1 MDKMTGTRGVNN
13 LCQDLF
19 YTIYVSLPQP
29 YFLIGWPILV
39 SILSKSY
46 HIFHSPGLEVRSA
59 KLCQY
64 LYFVVVVRPQERQRR
79 SVQPWCEPARCMALP
94 PRTWTPSRS
103 AQQCCFVTSH
113 SAPLARSPYKS
124 STWTKCSQALS
135 STSQRYAGS

>member
-1 MDKMTGTRGVNN
+1 MSRPFLHD
-13 LCQDLF
+13 LCQLTSALCSD
-19 YTIYVSLPQP
+19 
-29 YFLIGWPILV
+29 WPILV

-46 HIFHSPGLEVRSA
+46 HIFHSPGLEVSLA

-64 LYFVVVVRPQERQRR
+64 LYFVVVVVRPQERQRR
-79 SVQPWCEPARCMALP
+79 SVQPWCEPARCTALP

-113 SAPLARSPYKS
+113 LAPLARSPYKS

-135 STSQRYAGS
+135 STSQRSLKFTHTYKEYMTASIL